1 MALGL
6 LLAIDHYGKKLRKWR
21 KARRSRRVAGGAV
34 DRRGRLPY
42 HRACRRWC
50 RSRRGI
56 GGSQF
61 SYELFGRKLGFRFGR
76 VVNWRHDA
84 TNLIAS
90 DHSRACLQGNSG
102 APVTR
107 LSLVGNYRIVGDV
120 GHYGPPL
127 RQTRACDAAMSTAA
141 RAQCRASL
149 AHAFSRRGRHH
160 RSGERSGHGRGAQGD
175 VSVRPVNPIERA
187 PLRDRQPRRASCRFS
202 D

>member
-1 MALGL
+1 MA
-6 LLAIDHYGKKLRKWR
+6 
-21 KARRSRRVAGGAV
+21 SE
-34 DRRGRLPY
+34 
-42 HRACRRWC
+42 
-50 RSRRGI
+50 SSGI
-56 GGSQF
+56 GRSQF
-61 SYELFGRKLGFRFGR
+61 SYELFSRKLGFGFGR

-175 VSVRPVNPIERA
+175 VSVRPSTLRVRA
-187 PLRDRQPRRASCRFS
+187 LIGRQTATSRSLSVCRTGSALSSRDPESSLSKASG
-202 D
+202 